1 MWIVELL
8 KSIFNFGTSV
18 NKVVEK
24 SLPNDELMQK
34 KFEVTKPILTE
45 QQVKKIADERNKLA
59 DEMFGDLE
67 GHPELSVADKVNY
80 EAVKLDEKEKL
91 LLIEILED
99 RLNASPKY
107 NRIKYKKSKFKLWKI
122 YS

>member
-34 KFEVTKPILTE
+34 KFELEEETLHVAEI
-45 QQVKKIADERNKLA
+45 QKIVNKHNRLA
-59 DEMFGDLE
+59 DEMFSDLRR
-67 GHPELSVADKVNY
+67 HPELSISDKVNF
-80 EAVKLDEKEKL
+80 EAASIDVKERDV
-91 LLIEILED
+91 LIKILTD
-99 RLNASPKY
+99 RLNADNIY
-107 NRIKYKKSKFKLWKI
+107 NRIKNKKSKFKL
-122 YS
+122 

>member
-107 NRIKYKKSKFKLWKI
+107 NRLKNKKSKFKL
-122 YS
+122 